1 MLTLDSFKF
10 NIIPKFLLSS
20 GFLIYNA
27 ALLARNRMLRER
39 NVLEVC
45 KRFQCDEAWM
55 LYSHCLWPHHWYSGI
70 SKCLHFIAFWIM
82 KCIGA
87 NFLCA
92 WQFSIKFRAMY
103 FIFLYFWS
111 HNENSKIMDSLLFDL
126 NYMDSTSKFF
136 FSPPFFNFFIY
147 IIFSFLKWAG
157 TSTHMTIH
165 DNLKPKWVTHDHHC
179 SKPIE
184 VHSQSPPPK
193 PNR

>member
-45 KRFQCDEAWM
+45 KQFQCDAAWM

-82 KCIGA
+82 KCIGT

-126 NYMDSTSKFF
+126 NYMDSTSKFFF

-184 VHSQSPPPK
+184 VH
-193 PNR
+193 